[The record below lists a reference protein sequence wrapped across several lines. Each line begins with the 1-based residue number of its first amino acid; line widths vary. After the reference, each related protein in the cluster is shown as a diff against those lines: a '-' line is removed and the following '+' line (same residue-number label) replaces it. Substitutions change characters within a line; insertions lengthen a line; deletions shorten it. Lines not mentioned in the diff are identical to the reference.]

1 MNNDFHYNSRYL
13 AEHLTNVAF
22 NETGRLPEEAIRII
36 EGCLVGCV
44 FRMFEAALAEQLS
57 RLDDVL
63 VRRYGVWDSGTW
75 HE

>member
-1 MNNDFHYNSRYL
+1 MKNDFPYDSHYL
-13 AEHLTNVAF
+13 AEHLTDVAF
-22 NETGRLPEEAIRII
+22 NETGRLPEEVIRII

-44 FRMFEAALAEQLS
+44 FRMFEAAFAEQLS

-63 VRRYGVWDSGTW
+63 TRRYGAWNNSAW